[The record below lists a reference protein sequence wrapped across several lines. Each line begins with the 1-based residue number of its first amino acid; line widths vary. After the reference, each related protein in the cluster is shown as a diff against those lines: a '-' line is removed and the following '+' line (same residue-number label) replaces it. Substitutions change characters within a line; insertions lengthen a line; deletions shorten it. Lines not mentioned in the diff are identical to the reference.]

1 MPPLR
6 ANPQNTMSGAPEAAT
21 IKSDPELIAAPV
33 GETTGSSSRVVYKA
47 EVYAV
52 GSTNRLKSFDLKS
65 RSDLK
70 LGGSKNGQ
78 KPVLEIITTVW
89 TVLRRNHAPSAP
101 PRPTRQARYVV
112 EDSSDD
118 EARMVRTPSL
128 PRPQDDAALPDK
140 LEDLEISSIG
150 DSRIVIHS
158 PFLLNAIRR
167 TIPYYPGQDLTGDQV
182 VIYEPY
188 MCLAHYYSEIA
199 ALAKPCETG
208 GQDTSCST
216 HKHHTLCNDST
227 KNHVR
232 LLLDEVLEAFMENKI
247 RPALDKLHQA
257 VPVVTFEMAW
267 LLFRPGVDLYSHFK
281 NWRNVAIPSVAYEI
295 RLKQRPFTEEMDEI
309 PDKRDPLPW
318 AVYSWGMCG
327 SGEDV
332 GRTKHTTYIDVYE
345 GEKEVT
351 QLDVYPCEYW
361 DHEHGPERKESFIK
375 WGKRYYGL
383 LKKGPQEV
391 YVDGLGTPDVTGHAI
406 PAKVPIPVPLNS

>member
-1 MPPLR
+1 M
-6 ANPQNTMSGAPEAAT
+6 EAAT
-21 IKSDPELIAAPV
+21 MKSDPGLIAAPV
-33 GETTGSSSRVVYKA
+33 GETTGSSSRVIYKA

-52 GSTNRLKSFDLKS
+52 GSTNRLKSFELKS

-89 TVLRRNHAPSAP
+89 TVPRRQPAPSAP
-101 PRPTRQARYVV
+101 SRPTRHARHVV

-118 EARMVRTPSL
+118 EDQKVREPSL

-140 LEDLEISSIG
+140 LEDFEISSIG
-150 DSRIVIHS
+150 DSHIVIHS

-167 TIPYYPGQDLTGDQV
+167 TIQYYPGQDLTGDQV

-188 MCLAHYYSEIA
+188 MCVAHYYSEIA

-227 KNHVR
+227 KDHVR
-232 LLLDEVLEAFMENKI
+232 LLLDEILEAFMENKI
-247 RPALDKLHQA
+247 RPALDKLSQA

-281 NWRNVAIPSVAYEI
+281 NWRSVAIPSVAYEI
-295 RLKQRPFTEEMDEI
+295 RLKRRPVTEETDEI
-309 PDKRDPLPW
+309 PDKRDPLPPLPW
-318 AVYSWGMCG
+318 GVYSWGMCG

-361 DHEHGPERKESFIK
+361 DHEHGPERKKSFIK
-375 WGKRYYGL
+375 WGKRCYEL
-383 LKKGPQEV
+383 LKKGHQEV
-391 YVDGLGTPDVTGHAI
+391 YVDGLGTPYVTGHAI
-406 PAKVPIPVPLNS
+406 PAKVPIPVLLNS